1 MKTRSM
7 ALLSLCLMTFGGLA
21 LAQGGAAMEEQG
33 STGMKKM
40 DKGAMEKPTTRGAT
54 MEKGAMTGE
63 SMGKTGMKPTSHGMK
78 TEAKKEEMKT
88 PGTMERMQ

>member
-7 ALLSLCLMTFGGLA
+7 ALLTLCLMTFGGVA

-33 STGMKKM
+33 STSMKKM
-40 DKGAMEKPTTRGAT
+40 DKGAMEKPTTSGTT

-63 SMGKTGMKPTSHGMK
+63 TMGKTAMTPKSHGKK
-78 TEAKKEEMKT
+78 TESKKEEMKT